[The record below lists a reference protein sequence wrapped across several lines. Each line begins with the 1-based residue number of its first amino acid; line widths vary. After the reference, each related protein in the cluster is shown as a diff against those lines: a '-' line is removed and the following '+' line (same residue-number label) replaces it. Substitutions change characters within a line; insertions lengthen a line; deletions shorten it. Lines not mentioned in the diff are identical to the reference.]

1 MNIITNLLTA
11 IESATGIEPVA
22 FSSRNIND
30 LPSVTYTAY
39 RTRDNAVVEGWR
51 FQTRVT
57 AEHYAQAIAIEEA
70 IADALVS
77 LGDEQNLGS
86 LRIQINGGGTLED
99 DQTGLPQ
106 LITYYDIQTKS

>member
-1 MNIITNLLTA
+1 MNII
-11 IESATGIEPVA
+11 ISGK
-22 FSSRNIND
+22 INE
-30 LPSVTYTAY
+30 LPSITYTAY

-57 AEHYAQAIAIEEA
+57 AEQYKDAIEIEEA
-70 IADALVS
+70 IANVLVS

-106 LITYYDIQTKS
+106 LITYYDVYTKS

>member
-1 MNIITNLLTA
+1 MNIITNLLSA

-22 FSSRNIND
+22 FSSSRINE
-30 LPSVTYTAY
+30 LPSITYTAY
-39 RTRDNAVVEGWR
+39 RTSDNAVVEGWR

-57 AEHYAQAIAIEEA
+57 AEHYEDAIGIEEA

-86 LRIQINGGGTLED
+86 LRIQVNGGGTLED
-99 DQTGLPQ
+99 EQTGLPQ
-106 LITYYDIQTKS
+106 LITYYDVQTKS